1 MESSEKAIKKVR
13 SGKAGLFFMIK
24 LEKLFL
30 GARVVACVQAVYDFL
45 SDVQ

>member
-13 SGKAGLFFMIK
+13 SGKTGLFYDK